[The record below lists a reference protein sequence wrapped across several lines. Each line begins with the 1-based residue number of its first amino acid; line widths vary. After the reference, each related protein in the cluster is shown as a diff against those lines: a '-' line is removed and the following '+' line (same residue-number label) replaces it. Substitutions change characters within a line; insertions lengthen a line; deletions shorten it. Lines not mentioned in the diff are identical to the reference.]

1 MKGEETKNRI
11 IDCAADLFWARGFR
25 AVSMADIA
33 KAAGINKATPYQYF
47 DSKEKLAEA
56 VVFSQR
62 QWTIDIVFDKAFG
75 QTADPKQRLDLIYT
89 YVHDTNCMIKKQS
102 HKARGC
108 PFINVAMELAHTND
122 DIRQAVDESFQA
134 FGAYYRDIVRAIRG
148 PGLSQED
155 ENQAVNALLRNMDGA
170 MVASKIKQNT
180 DVILEALPTA
190 QIIARG

>member
-11 IDCAADLFWARGFR
+11 INCAADLFWARGFR

-47 DSKEKLAEA
+47 DSKEQLAEA
-56 VVFSQR
+56 VVLTQR
-62 QWTIDIVFDKAFG
+62 QWTLEIVFDRAFA
-75 QTADPKQRLDLIYT
+75 QSTDPKKRLELIYT
-89 YVHDTNCMIKKQS
+89 NVHDTNCLILKQTD
-102 HKARGC
+102 KARGC
-108 PFINVAMELAHTND
+108 PFINVAMELAQSND
-122 DIRQAVDESFQA
+122 NIRKAVDESFQA
-134 FGAYYRDIVRAIRG
+134 FSAYYRDIVRAIRG
-148 PGLSQED
+148 PDLTQED
-155 ENQAVNALLRNMDGA
+155 ENQAVTALLRNMDGA